1 MVFGLSAGLL
11 TVIAIM
17 AVIALVGVSIGIV
30 NSIGNTF
37 VDIAI
42 AMPKFESTNNAN
54 ITLYSFFRDTSF
66 YILAMA
72 ITLAGISL
80 MLEEFNLLSR
90 GSASIIISKSVV
102 IVILLFIFPIIW
114 DNVAY
119 AIEEFSK
126 YILSPEDPSMVNEK
140 VRDLW
145 ANISAINMPSIPD
158 PFELLDPSKL
168 PERIFVDVFMSVFK
182 SMIALMLMVSLYIVG
197 TIRIVL
203 TAVLAIGLPI
213 ILMLS
218 LIPFLRRISDTL
230 LNTLIGLSIAPIL
243 SSLTVAAGNS
253 YLASSSLDELQLWIA
268 SVAIASLAVYFPT
281 LLAPVLG
288 SLVTSLSA
296 WVTGAGISSILLASG
311 SVAGAAKGVL
321 TGVSTISSGL
331 SATLGREP
339 TALELARAVT
349 SASGLRVM
357 GKSAVTGFTA
367 GAVGGLLTSL
377 RPTTEALGIPSI
389 GRFIDNAARSTLG
402 IADTKAKDNA
412 MELVRNFA
420 GSLVEGSVAYYA
432 LKSPLQSVNSGDV
445 NRWFYTVKGMYDRQD
460 YTSLARLANRYFQL
474 PDEILKGKE
483 ELFGKVF
490 GEHIMNI
497 AKAEDRRPL
506 TNLYYWL
513 EQIRER
519 GGISKVAS
527 ADELKSIIKDR
538 DVNRERLASM
548 YNIALPNP
556 NFEIIDLTIHI
567 DDKHDEGK

>member
-1 MVFGLSAGLL
+1 MVFGLSAALL
-11 TVIAIM
+11 TVIAIV
-17 AVIALVGVSIGIV
+17 AIIALIGLSIGIV

-37 VDIAI
+37 VDVAIAI
-42 AMPKFESTNNAN
+42 PRFESADNAN
-54 ITLYSFFRDTSF
+54 LNLYSFFRDTSF

-80 MLEEFNLLSR
+80 MLEEFNLLSK
-90 GSASIIISKSVV
+90 STASNIISKSMI

-119 AIEEFSK
+119 VIEEFSK
-126 YILSPEDPSMVNEK
+126 YILSPEDPSKTNEK
-140 VRDLW
+140 VRFLW
-145 ANISAINMPSIPD
+145 ANISAISMPSIPD

-168 PERIFVDVFMSVFK
+168 SERIFVDVFMSVFK
-182 SMIALMLMVSLYIVG
+182 SVIALVLMVSLYIVG

-253 YLASSSLDELQLWIA
+253 YLASSNLDELQLWIA
-268 SVAIASLAVYFPT
+268 SVTIASLAIYFPT

-296 WVTGAGISSILLASG
+296 WVTGAGVSGILLASG
-311 SVAGAAKGVL
+311 SVAGAVKGIL
-321 TGVSTISSGL
+321 TGVSTVSSGL

-339 TALELARAVT
+339 SALELARAVT

-357 GKSAVTGFTA
+357 SKSALTGLSA
-367 GAVGGLLTSL
+367 GTVGGLITSI
-377 RPTTEALGIPSI
+377 RPTAEALSIPSI
-389 GRFIDNAARSTLG
+389 GRFMDNAARSSLSV
-402 IADTKAKDNA
+402 ADTEARDNA
-412 MELVRNFA
+412 MYLVRNLA
-420 GSLVEGSVAYYA
+420 GSFVEGSIAYYA
-432 LKSPLQSVNSGDV
+432 LKGPLQRVNDEDV
-445 NRWFYTVKGMYDRQD
+445 NRWFYTVKGMYDRQN
-460 YTSLARLANRYFQL
+460 YASLARFANRYFQL
-474 PDEILKGKE
+474 PDEILKDR

-497 AKAEDRRPL
+497 ARAGDRKPL

-527 ADELKSIIKDR
+527 VDELKSMIRDR
-538 DVNRERLASM
+538 DLNREKLASM

-556 NFEIIDLTIHI
+556 NFEVIDLTIRI
-567 DDKHDEGK
+567 DDKDEDKE

>member
-11 TVIAIM
+11 TVIAIV
-17 AVIALVGVSIGIV
+17 AIIALIGLSIGIV
-30 NSIGNTF
+30 NNIGNTF
-37 VDIAI
+37 VDVAI
-42 AMPKFESTNNAN
+42 AMPRFESADNAN
-54 ITLYSFFRDTSF
+54 LNLYSFFRDTSF

-80 MLEEFNLLSR
+80 MLEEFNLLSK
-90 GSASIIISKSVV
+90 STASSIISKSMI

-119 AIEEFSK
+119 VIEEFSK
-126 YILSPEDPSMVNEK
+126 YILSPEDPSRANEK
-140 VRDLW
+140 VRFLW
-145 ANISAINMPSIPD
+145 ANISAISMPSIPD

-168 PERIFVDVFMSVFK
+168 SERIFVDVFMSVFK
-182 SMIALMLMVSLYIVG
+182 SVIALVLMLSLYIVG

-253 YLASSSLDELQLWIA
+253 YLASSNLDELQLWIA

-288 SLVTSLSA
+288 SLVTSLST
-296 WVTGAGISSILLASG
+296 WVTGAGVSGILLASG
-311 SVAGAAKGVL
+311 SVAGAAKGIL
-321 TGVSTISSGL
+321 TGVSTVSSGL

-357 GKSAVTGFTA
+357 GKSALSGLSA
-367 GAVGGLLTSL
+367 GAVGGLITSI
-377 RPTTEALGIPSI
+377 RPTAEALSIPSI
-389 GRFIDNAARSTLG
+389 GRFMDNAARSSLSV
-402 IADTKAKDNA
+402 ADTEARDNA
-412 MELVRNFA
+412 MYLVRNLA
-420 GSLVEGSVAYYA
+420 GSLVEGSIAYYA
-432 LKSPLQSVNSGDV
+432 LKGPLQRVNDEDV

-460 YTSLARLANRYFQL
+460 YASLARFANRYFQL
-474 PDEILKGKE
+474 PDEILKGRE

-497 AKAEDRRPL
+497 ARAEDRKPL

-527 ADELKSIIKDR
+527 VDELKSMIRDR

-556 NFEIIDLTIHI
+556 NFEVIDLTIRV
-567 DDKHDEGK
+567 DDKDEDKE